1 MAKIHGS
8 YDKDIIRVEETKEEK
23 ALHKATDRALKKF
36 NKAKTPFWNK
46 CYRARALAW
55 RQYEKDIAPLEKT
68 CDREIARAS
77 RAYTRATQNKG
88 GEQ

>member
-1 MAKIHGS
+1 MKP
-8 YDKDIIRVEETKEEK
+8 EETKEEK

-36 NKAKTPFWNK
+36 NKAKHPFWNK
-46 CYRARALAW
+46 CYKALTRAW
-55 RQYEKDIAPLEKT
+55 REYEKDIAPLEKT